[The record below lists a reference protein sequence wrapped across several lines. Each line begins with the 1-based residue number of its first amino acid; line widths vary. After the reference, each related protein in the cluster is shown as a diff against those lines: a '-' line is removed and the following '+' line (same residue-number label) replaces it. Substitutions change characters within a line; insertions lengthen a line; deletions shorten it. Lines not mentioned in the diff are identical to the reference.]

1 MRGRDGDHDPDGPY
15 DPTWESLDAH
25 PVPDW
30 YHDAKLGIFVHWGV
44 YSVPAWAP
52 TDADIGGDHASP
64 YAEWYPYYMYD
75 EDSPTH
81 AYHVETYGEDVTYAD
96 FVDEW
101 EAGEWDPEQ
110 WADLFADVGARYV
123 VLTGEHHDGFP
134 LWDTHYAKHS
144 AAANGPERDLVG
156 ELAAAVRDRGLR
168 FGASYHAN
176 YNYYQPGFEGRFG
189 HPDYR
194 PGPLGTEGSRPGPE
208 YVDFMNAKHR
218 ELIREYDPDIL
229 WFDTPNADSDHLR
242 AKELMADFYNRA
254 AARGQDVVVNDR
266 AATDAVGGTID
277 PDDDQE
283 ATHGDFVTPEYAT
296 LATLTDRKW
305 EACRG
310 LGHSF
315 GFNRAEGE
323 ADHIDPGEL
332 VRTFVDVVS
341 KNGNL
346 LLNVGPRA
354 DGSIPDPQER
364 RLRALGDWLSVN
376 GEAVFGTRPWV
387 VAEDD
392 TSDVPVRYTWRD
404 GTLYATAFAWPDEE
418 LTLGVPAHVGSVP
431 GDAAVLS
438 TDGDRTCGTSTQ
450 RETVTVSLP
459 DRPDHDCAYTV
470 RFEGVDGPDG

>member
-1 MRGRDGDHDPDGPY
+1 MNGRDGDPDDGGPY
-15 DPTWESLDAH
+15 EPTWESLDTH
-25 PVPDW
+25 PVPEW

-52 TDADIGGDHASP
+52 TDAEIGGDHASP

-81 AYHVETYGEDVTYAD
+81 AYHVAEYGEDVEYDD
-96 FVDEW
+96 FIREW
-101 EAGEWDPEQ
+101 NATEWDPAE

-134 LWDTHYAKHS
+134 LWDTHYTKYS
-144 AAANGPERDLVG
+144 AAQMGPERDLVG
-156 ELAAAVRDRGLR
+156 DLAAAVRDRGLR

-189 HPDYR
+189 HPDYAA
-194 PGPLGTEGSRPGPE
+194 GPLRGEESRPGPE
-208 YVDFMNAKHR
+208 YVDFMNAKYR
-218 ELIREYDPDIL
+218 ELIRRYDPDIL
-229 WFDTPNADSDHLR
+229 WFDTPNAESDHLR

-254 AARGQDVVVNDR
+254 AERGRDVVVNDR

-277 PDDDQE
+277 PEDPGE
-283 ATHGDFVTPEYAT
+283 THGDFITPEYAT
-296 LATLTDRKW
+296 LDRVTERKW

-315 GFNRAEGE
+315 GYNRAEDE
-323 ADHIDPGEL
+323 SDHIDPADL
-332 VRTFVDVVS
+332 VRTFVDIVA

-354 DGSIPDPQER
+354 DGTIPDPQRER
-364 RLRALGDWLSVN
+364 LEALGDWLTVN
-376 GEAVFGTRPWV
+376 GEAVFGTRPWT
-387 VAEDD
+387 VAEDGE
-392 TSDVPVRYTWRD
+392 SGVPVRYTWRD
-404 GTLYATAFAWPDEE
+404 GVLYAMALAWPDDQ
-418 LTLGVPAHVGSVP
+418 LTLGVPAHTRSVP
-431 GDAAVLS
+431 GDATLL
-438 TDGDRTCGTSTQ
+438 TDGGGRACGTSTQ

-459 DRPDHDCAYTV
+459 ERPDHEYAYVV
-470 RFEGVDGPDG
+470 RFGGVDRP